1 MRELSRRQRQ
11 VLEFITEH
19 IQDQGY
25 PPTFQEIAEHLG
37 IRSKNGVSEHIR
49 ALERKGFL
57 ARREGKSRG
66 LRLLAAAGRTVT
78 VPIVERPGADLPAP
92 EGADRMVLLDRLLVG
107 PENDL
112 FVLRTDESMIL
123 EEDLSPGDFLVV
135 SRKVLPKTGDLM
147 VLVKKG
153 RIVIE
158 RSTSKNSEAGLA
170 RYIGYVQ
177 AMFRRL

>member
-1 MRELSRRQRQ
+1 M
-11 VLEFITEH
+11 
-19 IQDQGY
+19 D
-25 PPTFQEIAEHLG
+25 
-37 IRSKNGVSEHIR
+37 
-49 ALERKGFL
+49 
-57 ARREGKSRG
+57 
-66 LRLLAAAGRTVT
+66 
-78 VPIVERPGADLPAP
+78 
-92 EGADRMVLLDRLLVG
+92 LLDKLLVG

-123 EEDLSPGDFLVV
+123 EDGLSPGDFLVV

-147 VLVKKG
+147 VVVKDG

-158 RSTSKNSEAGLA
+158 RSAVKQKEASGA